1 MTVSSRRKAL
11 YLLACLAVVFI
22 WSGSFIFIRIG
33 LRDFPPATLAL
44 FRFAFAFP
52 CLLLAHLLTKNKARA
67 QLTLKKNFVEFTVL
81 ALTGVTLLYILQF
94 YSLRLISA
102 SVGATVINTT
112 VIFMALL
119 SAAFLNER
127 LTLKRILGIL
137 IAFIGVSMLLL
148 EGEGG
153 VNALSSQLLGG
164 SLMIGAAVCWAVYS
178 VLTKK
183 ILSSYSNVTTMAVT
197 FGLGTLYLIPFV
209 LIEDPFKVA
218 ARASAMG
225 WLSVLY
231 LATLSSALAYFLW
244 NEAIAKLEVTKVG
257 AFLYAIPIPTMILGY
272 FFLSEEITLALVAG
286 VLLVIF
292 GIYLTEAS

>member
-1 MTVSSRRKAL
+1 
-11 YLLACLAVVFI
+11 
-22 WSGSFIFIRIG
+22 
-33 LRDFPPATLAL
+33 
-44 FRFAFAFP
+44 
-52 CLLLAHLLTKNKARA
+52 
-67 QLTLKKNFVEFTVL
+67 
-81 ALTGVTLLYILQF
+81 
-94 YSLRLISA
+94 
-102 SVGATVINTT
+102 
-112 VIFMALL
+112 
-119 SAAFLNER
+119 
-127 LTLKRILGIL
+127 
-137 IAFIGVSMLLL
+137 
-148 EGEGG
+148 
-153 VNALSSQLLGG
+153 
-164 SLMIGAAVCWAVYS
+164 
-178 VLTKK
+178 
-183 ILSSYSNVTTMAVT
+183 
-197 FGLGTLYLIPFV
+197 YLIPFV